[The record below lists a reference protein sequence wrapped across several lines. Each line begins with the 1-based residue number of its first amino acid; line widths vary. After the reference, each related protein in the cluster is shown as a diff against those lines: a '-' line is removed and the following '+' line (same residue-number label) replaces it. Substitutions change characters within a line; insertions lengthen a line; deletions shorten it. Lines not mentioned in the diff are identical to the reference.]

1 MRQAAPRALT
11 DRKQHVLELLAGP
24 GHLWLAT
31 AAESLPHLVPL
42 AFAYGEGDLL
52 MVTKPGTRTV
62 RSLRGASR
70 ARAALGDTRDV
81 VLIDGTTTFF
91 DPQAVIGQLG
101 ALLDTL
107 PMGRRVP
114 GSVGLR
120 LRPDRIQAWQSMAE
134 IGDRTLMAGGRW
146 LV

>member
-1 MRQAAPRALT
+1 MRQAAPRALAE
-11 DRKQHVLELLAGP
+11 RKQHVLELLTGS

-31 AAESLPHLVPL
+31 AAESRPHLVPL

-62 RSLRGASR
+62 RGLRAAGQ

-81 VLIDGTTTFF
+81 VVIDGTTTLF
-91 DPQAVIGQLG
+91 DPRTVDGPLG
-101 ALLDTL
+101 ELLDTL

-114 GSVGLR
+114 GSVGVR

-134 IGDRTLMAGGRW
+134 IGDRTLMSGGRW